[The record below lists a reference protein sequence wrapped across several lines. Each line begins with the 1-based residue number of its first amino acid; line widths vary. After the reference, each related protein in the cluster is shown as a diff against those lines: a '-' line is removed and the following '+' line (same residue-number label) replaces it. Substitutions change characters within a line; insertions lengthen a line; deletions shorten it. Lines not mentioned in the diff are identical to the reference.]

1 MAALMVRMCV
11 HEMTPP
17 VEVRRGRWCSGCRC
31 GVQSAVTA
39 AMAVRVVDS
48 STMALSAANAAT
60 RAWSARLLTARGG
73 SRGWSG
79 ERERRRRRRTAVVAA
94 GEGEVVVEVA
104 AGLRVG
110 HRRHR
115 ISQPDALVE
124 RGEHAELHPPPQ
136 GGLADEQARERAR
149 RVEIMVMRFLS
160 AQLGQQRVC
169 LIVTGH
175 TGSARCRSL
184 PGVRALERQ
193 GRGRSCPLCVPCFFK
208 CCLLFDHRSLR
219 RGWPT
224 ALEFNE
230 DPENYI
236 HATG

>member
-1 MAALMVRMCV
+1 MN
-11 HEMTPP
+11 E
-17 VEVRRGRWCSGCRC
+17 GD
-31 GVQSAVTA
+31 
-39 AMAVRVVDS
+39 RVV
-48 STMALSAANAAT
+48 
-60 RAWSARLLTARGG
+60 
-73 SRGWSG
+73 G
-79 ERERRRRRRTAVVAA
+79 EQRVVAP
-94 GEGEVVVEVA
+94 GQRQVVTQVA
-104 AGLRVG
+104 AGLLVG
-110 HRRHR
+110 HGRHR
-115 ISQPDALVE
+115 VAQPDALVE
-124 RGEHAELHPPPQ
+124 RGEHAEFHPPPQ

-193 GRGRSCPLCVPCFFK
+193 GRGRFCPLCVPCFFK